1 MKVLMTFDF
10 GTENMNKIRGLGYEV
25 ILRSEKELYFS
36 EEIADI
42 DVLVCYNPF
51 KTLDIS
57 KLSSLKLIQLSS
69 VGIDQVPIEILRE
82 NNITLTNNKGGYSI
96 PIGEWIVLKLL
107 EMIKNSKSF
116 YQKQLEKRWKVDTSL
131 LELYGKTIGFIGT
144 GSIATEAA
152 KRLKGFEVNI
162 LGVNTSGTNT
172 EYFDKCYSIDNL
184 KDMIRNCDAIVV
196 TIPYTE
202 KTHHLINHEMFQEM
216 KDGVYLVNIARGS
229 IIDESSMIENL
240 NNGKLKGAALDVF
253 EKEPIDADSPLWEM
267 QNVIVTPH
275 NSWMSEVGNVRRFN
289 IIYENLK
296 RYKSGEKL
304 LNVVDFNK
312 GY

>member
-10 GTENMNKIRGLGYEV
+10 GTENMNKVRELGYEV
-25 ILRSEKELYFS
+25 ILQSEKELCFS
-36 EEIADI
+36 EELADT
-42 DVLVCYNPF
+42 DVIVCYNPF

-57 KLSSLKLIQLSS
+57 KLSRLKLIQLSS
-69 VGIDQVPIEILRE
+69 VGIDQVPIEVLRE
-82 NNITLTNNKGGYSI
+82 KNITLTNNKGGYSV

-107 EMIKNSKSF
+107 EMLKNSKSF
-116 YQKQLEKRWKVDTSL
+116 YQKQFEKRWKVDTSL

-144 GSIATEAA
+144 GSIATKAA

-162 LGVNTSGTNT
+162 LGVNTSGTDT
-172 EYFDKCYSIDNL
+172 EYFDKCYSIDNIN
-184 KDMIRNCDAIVV
+184 DMIRSCDAIVV
-196 TIPYTE
+196 SIPYTE
-202 KTHHLINHEMFQEM
+202 KTHHLINHEVFQEM
-216 KDGVYLVNIARGS
+216 KDGVYVVNIARGS
-229 IIDESSMIENL
+229 IIDEKVMIENL

-253 EKEPIDADSPLWEM
+253 EREPMDADNPLWENE
-267 QNVIVTPH
+267 NVIVTPH
-275 NSWMSEVGNVRRFN
+275 NSWMSEMGNVRRFN

-296 RYKSGEKL
+296 RYKLGEKL

>member
-1 MKVLMTFDF
+1 MTFDF

>member
-162 LGVNTSGTNT
+162 LGVNTSATNT